1 MLSYSVNTTFRADEL
16 FWSLDYESSN
26 TWNTGRGGPGGL
38 DNDGG
43 GSNGNGND
51 RSSQQQ
57 RRPGSQSSSYAEYN
71 NWSEHPP
78 YGSHSSTYR
87 KPYANKIDCDDTI
100 PDSKAPWE
108 IGVVWSPAGP
118 VAAGAMLSGLAAGLE
133 PQVVNW
139 PNGQVDNGWAA
150 SLAGNIAQTALLKR
164 KDEPYVGPDGY
175 FNSTLCPSEFYLR
188 MAGKTSY
195 SHLTVSEINGGL
207 DGLLLAEFSHEWQR
221 KTELTLS
228 HIVDMYYNPQWG
240 IKVAGNGPN
249 LAACERYS
257 NYASYV
263 DAGKLRQ
270 ESFVFGS
277 ELRSILVLPVGD
289 EALIAAILN
298 SMEKLNS
305 EIRLLDSSLDNF
317 GPCSEERRRVKNSPE
332 SSKSDGGEYEGKPID
347 AYFPSSGIADVGII
361 LDTSIFL
368 WEDTYYL
375 KQVTAALVNELDL
388 WQTSYRENGENED
401 RYVAGG
407 SVADVSDGR
416 YGREIVKSADYG
428 FNKAQMSCGILTEF
442 IPMTGDLDPSTT
454 LEVVG
459 SRIAERQYKEGR
471 RATLAHLSAHKNVL
485 PYFSC

>member
-1 MLSYSVNTTFRADEL
+1 
-16 FWSLDYESSN
+16 
-26 TWNTGRGGPGGL
+26 
-38 DNDGG
+38 
-43 GSNGNGND
+43 
-51 RSSQQQ
+51 
-57 RRPGSQSSSYAEYN
+57 
-71 NWSEHPP
+71 
-78 YGSHSSTYR
+78 
-87 KPYANKIDCDDTI
+87 
-100 PDSKAPWE
+100 
-108 IGVVWSPAGP
+108 
-118 VAAGAMLSGLAAGLE
+118 
-133 PQVVNW
+133 
-139 PNGQVDNGWAA
+139 
-150 SLAGNIAQTALLKR
+150 
-164 KDEPYVGPDGY
+164 
-175 FNSTLCPSEFYLR
+175 

-317 GPCSEERRRVKNSPE
+317 GPCSEERRRVKNNPE